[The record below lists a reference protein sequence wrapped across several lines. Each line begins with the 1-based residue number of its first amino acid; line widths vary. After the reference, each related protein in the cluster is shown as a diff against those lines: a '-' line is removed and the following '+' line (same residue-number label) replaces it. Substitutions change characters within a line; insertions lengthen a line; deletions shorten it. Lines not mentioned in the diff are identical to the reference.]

1 MIRYELKKFL
11 RSGMLWA
18 VAALFLVLT
27 AYWYFPRESL
37 RDEEVS
43 RLYEQAGTVLT
54 KELYDAVSDANSRGQ
69 AGEASVRIAG
79 IEGEYH
85 PNMVLGLYYN
95 IQGLLEM
102 EERRLF
108 AIQQADYNIAEYE
121 ANPEGNEYK
130 LRYNRLIRQVY
141 SERKTPYLMD
151 ASPWVL
157 LFERLGQPSAYHLAE
172 AFALC
177 LAILGAVYLFTAD
190 RAAGVYPIVH
200 SSRRGRSPAYW
211 ARAAAALLYAAAAMA
226 VFFAATVAC
235 FAIQTDLTCWLA
247 PVQSLYLF
255 EHCPLN
261 ISIAGMLA
269 LHLAFRLAVAVFMA
283 AFAIFVSCLARGR
296 LLSLGL
302 GLAGLGGLLGSS
314 LYVALGGREDVFH
327 PNPSYTEIRF
337 EQFFRSWN
345 PLCLLDTQDYLTG
358 MDVADIAGWPVF
370 RFVLP
375 LLVCLAGLAAFLLLG
390 WRLFLGG
397 SCRAPRRA
405 GAKA

>member
-95 IQGLLEM
+95 IQRLLEM

-151 ASPWVL
+151 ASPWIY
-157 LFERLGQPSAYHLAE
+157 LFDMFGQPSYYHLVE

-211 ARAAAALLYAAAAMA
+211 ARAASALLYAAAAMA

-235 FAIQTDLTCWLA
+235 FAVQADLTCWLA
-247 PVQSLYLF
+247 PVQSLYPF